1 MSADRCGRRGSIGA
15 RRGVSTAAGLGVDGF
30 TVVEAL
36 AAIGL
41 LSIVLL
47 GTAVGADRATR
58 YTEYSRTAATAMT
71 LVQDESEQLMAAA
84 VGSATLTAGNH
95 TDANNPITSIAA
107 AGGTYTRTW
116 TVSSNTPA
124 NGLLTINVQV
134 AWNLYGSN
142 YSVNQVMVR
151 CSIVG
156 C

>member
-1 MSADRCGRRGSIGA
+1 MAAVLGSG
-15 RRGVSTAAGLGVDGF
+15 GF
-30 TVVEAL
+30 TIVEAL
-36 AAIGL
+36 AATGL

-58 YTEYSRTAATAMT
+58 YTQYSKTAATAMT
-71 LVQDESEQLMAAA
+71 LVQDESEQLMAVG

-95 TDANNPITSIAA
+95 TDANNPITSTSA

-116 TVSSNTPA
+116 TVTNNTPA

-134 AWNLYGSN
+134 AWNLYGAN
-142 YSVNQVMVR
+142 YNVNQVMVR